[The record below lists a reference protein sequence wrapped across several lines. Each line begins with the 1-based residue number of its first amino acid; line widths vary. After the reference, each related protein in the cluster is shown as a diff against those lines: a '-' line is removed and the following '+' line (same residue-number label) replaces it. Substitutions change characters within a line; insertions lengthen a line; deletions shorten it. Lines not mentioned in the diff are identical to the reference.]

1 MTRRITPHKG
11 GRTARLTIRLTPKH
25 REALDT
31 MARLEGTTTAD
42 VVERLIDG
50 ELRRRPGVLVL
61 GEC

>member
-1 MTRRITPHKG
+1 
-11 GRTARLTIRLTPKH
+11 
-25 REALDT
+25 